1 MNNFPAHPHAR
12 RRAEFLNL
20 NRRRFLRGLG
30 VALALPSFE
39 SLASA
44 ASAAPI
50 VGAKGTVPPRRV
62 AFCSVPNGVQQDNWW
77 PTGEGAGFQLNNTMK
92 PLEPYKDF
100 LQVIGGLDHANATPG
115 PDGGGDHARAN
126 ATLLTGVRAR
136 KTAGADIHLGIS
148 IDQVIAKAVGDQTRF
163 PSLELTCDKV
173 RKAGQCDSG
182 YSCAYLYNISWR
194 SATTPMTPE
203 SNPRLLFERLF
214 SSGSTRD
221 RQASYQQRQ
230 QEQKS
235 VLDFI
240 MEDASSLRR
249 DLGYHD
255 QQKLEEYLTGVRS
268 LEQRIARSAEFG
280 DLPTVDLAAPTGT
293 PPDFGNH
300 MELMFEI
307 LALAFQ
313 TDSTRVGTL
322 LLAGD
327 GTNYA
332 FPQIGVP
339 EGHHWL
345 THDAGSH
352 PEQWEKVAKIDQ
364 YYAAHFAK
372 FIDRLKSMKE
382 ADDSSVLDN
391 SMIFYGGAIA
401 NGNRHNHD
409 NLPVILAGGGGGTL
423 KTGRYLKL
431 PSQPM
436 TNLFLS
442 MADRLGAP
450 GLERFGDSTGRADAI
465 GS

>member
-1 MNNFPAHPHAR
+1 MKKTKPQFSRNSRSTRFP
-12 RRAEFLNL
+12 L

-30 VALALPSFE
+30 IALALPAFE
-39 SLASA
+39 TFLPA
-44 ASAAPI
+44 ATVGGSTPAAAPKRI
-50 VGAKGTVPPRRV
+50 

-77 PTGEGAGFQLNNTMK
+77 PTGADTDFQLNNTMK
-92 PLEPYKDF
+92 SLEPVKDQ
-100 LQVIGGLDHANATPG
+100 LQIISGLDHENATPG

-136 KTAGADIHLGIS
+136 KTAGSDISLGVS
-148 IDQVIAKAVGDQTRF
+148 IDQIIAAQIGDQTRF

-203 SNPRLLFERLF
+203 SNPRFVFERLF
-214 SSGSTRD
+214 GVGPVGERRD
-221 RQASYQQRQ
+221 SYQLRQ
-230 QEQKS
+230 KNQTS

-240 MEDASSLRR
+240 LDDAKSLRGE
-249 DLGYHD
+249 LGYND
-255 QQKLEEYLTGVRS
+255 RQKLDEYLTGVRS
-268 LEQRIARSAEFG
+268 LEARITQAEKFG
-280 DLPTVDLAAPTGT
+280 ELPEVAMAT
-293 PPDFGNH
+293 PGDTPADFGEH
-300 MELMFEI
+300 MTLMFEI

-313 TDSTRVGTL
+313 TDSTRVATL

-332 FPQIGVP
+332 FPQIGVR

-345 THDAGSH
+345 THDAGSDSA
-352 PEQWEKVAKIDQ
+352 QWEKVAKIDQ
-364 YYAAHFAK
+364 YYASHFAAFLEK
-372 FIDRLKSMKE
+372 LKSLK
-382 ADDSSVLDN
+382 DPDGSSVLDN

-409 NLPVILAGGGGGTL
+409 NLPAILAGSGGGTL
-423 KTGRYLKL
+423 EPGRYRKL
-431 PSQPM
+431 SSQPM

-442 MADRLGAP
+442 MADRMGVKD
-450 GLERFGDSTGRADAI
+450 LERFGDSTGRV
-465 GS
+465 GSI

>member
-1 MNNFPAHPHAR
+1 MKTIHKNPLDALSQVRSSHS
-12 RRAEFLNL
+12 
-20 NRRRFLRGLG
+20 RRRFLRGLG
-30 VALALPSFE
+30 IGVALPVFESALP
-39 SLASA
+39 A
-44 ASAAPI
+44 ATLSG
-50 VGAKGTVPPRRV
+50 GAQVKPPRRI

-77 PTGEGAGFQLNNTMK
+77 PEGEGRQFELNQTMK
-92 PLEPYKDF
+92 SLEPFKDSI
-100 LQVIGGLDHANATPG
+100 QVIGGLDHEHATPG

-136 KTAGADIHLGIS
+136 KTAGADIHLGVS
-148 IDQVIAKAVGDQTRF
+148 IDQMIARKIGDQTRF
-163 PSLELTCDKV
+163 ASLELTCDKV

-194 SATTPMTPE
+194 SETTPMTPE

-214 SSGSTRD
+214 GAGTRGD
-221 RQASYQQRQ
+221 RKTSYQQRQ
-230 QEQKS
+230 QEQRS
-235 VLDFI
+235 VLDFV
-240 MEDASSLRR
+240 MNDALSLKHE
-249 DLGYHD
+249 LGYQD
-255 QQKLEEYLTGVRS
+255 SQKLDEYLTGVRE
-268 LEQRIARSAEFG
+268 LEQRIVRSEKFG
-280 DLPTVDLAAPTGT
+280 ALPNVGMPIPGGT
-293 PPDFGNH
+293 PADFGEH
-300 MELMFEI
+300 IDLMFEI

-352 PEQWEKVAKIDQ
+352 PSQWKKVARIDQ
-364 YYAAHFAK
+364 FYAEHFAR
-372 FIDRLKSMKE
+372 FIGKLKSMK
-382 ADDSSVLDN
+382 DFDGSSVLDN
-391 SMIFYGGAIA
+391 SMLFYGGAIA

-423 KTGRYLKL
+423 TPGRYLKL

-442 MADRLGAP
+442 LADRMEAT
-450 GLERFGDSTGRADAI
+450 GLERFGDSTGRLGPI
-465 GS
+465 

>member
-1 MNNFPAHPHAR
+1 MNKHASSDSSGYQQP
-12 RRAEFLNL
+12 LTT

-30 VALALPSFE
+30 VAVALPAFE
-39 SLASA
+39 SFASA
-44 ASAAPI
+44 TGAAKSA
-50 VGAKGTVPPRRV
+50 TPPRRI
-62 AFCSVPNGVQQDNWW
+62 AFCSIPNGVQQDNWW
-77 PTGEGAGFQLNNTMK
+77 PTGEGSEFVLNNTMK
-92 PLEPYKDF
+92 PLEPFKDSI
-100 LQVIGGLDHANATPG
+100 QIIGGLDHENAKPG

-136 KTAGADIHLGIS
+136 KTAGADIHLGVS
-148 IDQVIAKAVGDQTRF
+148 IDQMIARKIGDQTRF
-163 PSLELTCDKV
+163 ASLELTCDKV

-194 SATTPMTPE
+194 SETTPMTPE

-214 SSGSTRD
+214 GAGSNSD
-221 RQASYQQRQ
+221 RAGSYQQRQ

-240 MEDASSLRR
+240 MNDARSLRR
-249 DLGYHD
+249 ELGYND
-255 QQKLEEYLTGVRS
+255 GQKLDEYLTGVRE
-268 LEQRIARSAEFG
+268 LEQRIVRSEKFG
-280 DLPTVDLAAPTGT
+280 ELPEVEMEMPGGT
-293 PPDFGNH
+293 PANFGEH

-313 TDSTRVGTL
+313 TDSTRVATL

-352 PEQWEKVAKIDQ
+352 PDQWDKVAKIDR
-364 YYAAHFAK
+364 YYAEHFAR
-372 FIDRLKSMKE
+372 FVGRLKSMK
-382 ADDSSVLDN
+382 DFDGSSVLDN

-401 NGNRHNHD
+401 NGNHHTHE

-423 KTGRYLKL
+423 TPGRYVMF
-431 PSQPM
+431 SQQPM
-436 TNLFLS
+436 SNLFLS
-442 MADRLGAP
+442 LADRMGAE
-450 GLERFGDSTGRADAI
+450 GLERFGDSTGRI
-465 GS
+465 GTI